1 MSADVDGSQIGKILA
16 AVPGVD
22 RVSTVGDLVTVEFF
36 ASVVGV
42 RDLLCSLKMSDI
54 SAQLYEKPSKEES
67 KAKKKS
73 ALLLRQLLISI
84 MFSIPLILL
93 ENLLPLNATVAAGL
107 NTKIYR
113 NLTVSA
119 VVQFVL
125 CVPIQWW
132 IGLKFYQGA
141 WSAISQKR
149 LNVDVLV
156 CISTT
161 AAFVYSVIAMILS
174 TAIIDFVLDEI
185 LFVECGI
192 LISIVFLGKV
202 LESV

>member
-119 VVQFVL
+119 GVQFVL

-132 IGLKFYQGA
+132 VGLKFYQGA
-141 WSAISQKR
+141 WS